1 MQLERSVHSHRG
13 STVHVPD
20 KNLTHKSTKRRD
32 TLLQETQPLYKGK
45 QYEDEHNAYNFKT
58 TIHSHP
64 TLVRLSFIF
73 VLLVVSYQLFS
84 LASDPV
90 KPQIPVI
97 SHVISVLFACIF
109 WSGIH
114 RDIDTHICSVWYYRA
129 MSDLWH
135 LLRWT
140 PDVLHAW
147 LSKALPIIHFT
158 PSLLC
163 FRTKLLQCNW

>member
-109 WSGIH
+109 SGPVY
-114 RDIDTHICSVWYYRA
+114 TET
-129 MSDLWH
+129 LTH
-135 LLRWT
+135 LLSM
-140 PDVLHAW
+140 VLQSHVRPLAPAQVD
-147 LSKALPIIHFT
+147 S
-158 PSLLC
+158 
-163 FRTKLLQCNW
+163 